1 MMVCKRLG
9 AGARAFLPWFQYDHF
24 AWLVLDLTLT
34 VMGEHP
40 FLQGVGLW
48 LDIPTPLILDYGK
61 CAEPDLRIYADQ
73 ILELLSIFH
82 QHFQRR
88 RA

>member
-24 AWLVLDLTLT
+24 AWLVLYLALT

-40 FLQGVGLW
+40 LLKRVGLW
-48 LDIPTPLILDYGK
+48 LDILTPLILDYGK
-61 CAEPDLRIYADQ
+61 CAEPDLRINTD
-73 ILELLSIFH
+73 EVG
-82 QHFQRR
+82 
-88 RA
+88 